1 MTMDRRW
8 WKAAS
13 LLAAAGLVL
22 AACGDDDDG
31 DTTSAEDGDAA
42 DVAGLEG
49 AELVVGSKD
58 FTEQLIVGEIARI
71 ALENAGA
78 SVTVENLAGT
88 DVVRAALENGEVDMY
103 WEYTGT
109 GWLNILQQDEP
120 IPDAQEQHEAVAE
133 MDLEENGIV
142 WLEPGSF
149 NNTYAV
155 AVASSKAD
163 ELGLSALSDLQGLLA
178 DNPDAATF
186 CVAAE
191 FVGRPDGLPGME
203 EHYDIEFPDQN
214 LVTLDEGL
222 IYSVVAEADEC
233 TLGEVFATDGRIASL
248 DLVVLEDDQQFFP
261 VYNLA
266 MTMREETYDEYPE
279 LADLFNPINAALD
292 DETMSDLNARVDE
305 GGEFEDEVAEDF
317 LRENGFID

>member
-1 MTMDRRW
+1 MTMERRW
-8 WKAAS
+8 WRAAS
-13 LLAAAGLVL
+13 LLAATGLVL
-22 AACGDDDDG
+22 AACGDDDGD
-31 DTTSAEDGDAA
+31 DTTSEDGDAA
-42 DVAGLEG
+42 DVSGLEG
-49 AELVVGSKD
+49 ADFVVGSKD

-78 SVTVENLAGT
+78 NVTVENLAGT
-88 DVVRAALENGEVDMY
+88 DVVRSALEGGDVDMY

-120 IPDAQEQHEAVAE
+120 IPDPQGQYDAVAE

-155 AVASSKAD
+155 AVHSSKAE
-163 ELGLSALSDLQGLLA
+163 ELGLSALSDVQDLLA
-178 DNPDAATF
+178 DNPDEATF

-203 EHYDIEFPDQN
+203 THYDIDFPEEN

-222 IYSVVAEADEC
+222 IYSVVAEAEEC